1 MSAAF
6 TSPRHAQPRRLGELL
21 LDASLITSDQLHIAL
36 AEQKKT
42 GELLGRILTRLEF
55 VPEALLR
62 DLLGDL
68 LGVPVVDLDQTVID
82 PRILA
87 LVPKKLIERHQV
99 LPIRWSPK
107 EAILTLAMADPRDM
121 AVLDAIQAN
130 IHTEINLKSVLSG
143 PGEIARAI
151 GRAFHPSNAPAVNPR
166 VVADDPIRLI
176 DALLV
181 DAARQEATHIHIE
194 PEPGQV
200 SIRYRHHGVMSQR
213 CALHR
218 DHLSGMLSR
227 IRQLAGMENDPNGA
241 SRQGR
246 FRAQLSGMEI
256 DCQVTALAT
265 MPDES
270 LVLRVRKGF
279 LSSPT
284 LESLGLALP
293 IAERLKGML
302 VHPTGLTMIAAPPG
316 GGLSTTLRALMA
328 YLQDEEISLISI
340 EEHPEHPR
348 HAARRVTGGEWL
360 SDPLADPRELLDMDA
375 DILFLDAV
383 RAPEAMRAALRAAMR
398 GQRIVA
404 GIHAHSAHGV
414 FQRLIDMELPIP
426 ALIDNLTGV
435 VAQRLVRLLCP
446 ACKSAHPPL
455 PEEKR
460 VLGARIPDTLFSA
473 RGCPACQHSGYH
485 GRVALFEAL
494 PADAP
499 VSLWLEGGAR
509 HSAFIPCFHA
519 HELPTLADDALR
531 RVRQG
536 EISLEEAARVVHL
549 DSHSH

>member
-1 MSAAF
+1 MSASI
-6 TSPRHAQPRRLGELL
+6 THPRHAQPRRLGELL
-21 LDASLITSDQLHIAL
+21 HDASLISADQLHIAL
-36 AEQKKT
+36 AEQRKT

-87 LVPKKLIERHQV
+87 LVPKKLIERHHV
-99 LPIRWSPK
+99 LPIRWNPK

-151 GRAFHPSNAPAVNPR
+151 GRAFNPSNAPVVNPR
-166 VVADDPIRLI
+166 VLAEDPIRLI

-181 DAARQEATHIHIE
+181 DAARQGVTHIHIE

-200 SIRYRHHGVMSQR
+200 SIRYRHDGVMSQR

-218 DHLSGMLSR
+218 DHLPALVER
-227 IRQLAGMENDPNGA
+227 IRHLAGMESDPTGTP
-241 SRQGR
+241 RQGR
-246 FRAQLSGMEI
+246 FRAHLSGLEI
-256 DCQVTALAT
+256 DCQVTSLAT
-265 MPDES
+265 LPDES
-270 LVLRVRKGF
+270 LVLRVRNASLAG
-279 LSSPT
+279 PT
-284 LESLGLALP
+284 LESLGLAAP
-293 IAERLKGML
+293 TAAQLKRML
-302 VHPTGLTMIAAPPG
+302 ARPTGLTVIAAPPG
-316 GGLSTTLRALMA
+316 GGLSTTLHALMA
-328 YLQDEEISLISI
+328 YLQDEELSLLSI
-340 EEHPEHPR
+340 EETPEHP
-348 HAARRVTGGEWL
+348 HHPARRVIGGEWL
-360 SDPLADPRELLDMDA
+360 ADPIADPVELLDMDA

-398 GQRIVA
+398 GARIVA
-404 GIHAHSAHGV
+404 GIHAHSAYGA
-414 FQRLIDMELPIP
+414 FQRLIDMEIPIR

-446 ACKSAHPPL
+446 ACKKSRPPL
-455 PEEKR
+455 PEEKKI
-460 VLGARIPDTLFSA
+460 LGHGPVELHSA
-473 RGCPACQHSGYH
+473 RGCETCRQSGYQ
-485 GRVALFEAL
+485 GRAALFEAL

-499 VSLWLEGGAR
+499 VSLWLEEGGR

-536 EISLEEAARVVHL
+536 DISLEEAARVVHL
-549 DSHSH
+549 GTHPH